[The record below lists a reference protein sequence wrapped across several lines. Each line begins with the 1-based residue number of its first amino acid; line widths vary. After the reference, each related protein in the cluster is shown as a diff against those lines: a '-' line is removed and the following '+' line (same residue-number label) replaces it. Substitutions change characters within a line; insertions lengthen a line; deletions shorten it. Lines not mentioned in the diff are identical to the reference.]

1 MKKEVKLVNK
11 VKHLLKRLG
20 CPRWLH
26 KFGPKT
32 YELYQHLSPLLI
44 RYFCKGLSYRRVVKL
59 LDLLGIECPSKSALQ
74 YNSKKIPSAVWN
86 KAIEVTS
93 GIKHYI
99 VAIDSTGLSRTNPSY
114 YYLKRID
121 GKMPKIPIKLNAALD
136 TRTKKFCAAKVRV
149 LPSHDIKD
157 AKCLVKR
164 SKPSILVADKG
175 YDANWLHKFCSK
187 NKIEAHIPMRDYGKR
202 VLHKHYSARRKA
214 AKLFRKRTYGR
225 REIIE
230 SGFSSFKQK
239 YGSSVSSKSSE
250 TIKAEVYGKIICH
263 NLFGTNFEI

>member
-11 VKHLLKRLG
+11 IKRLLKRLE

-32 YELYQHLSPLLI
+32 YELYHHFSALLI
-44 RYFCKGLSYRRVVKL
+44 RYYCKGLAYRRVVKL
-59 LDLLGIECPSKSALQ
+59 LDLLGIKCPSKSALQ
-74 YNSKKIPSAVWN
+74 YNSKKIPSWLWN
-86 KAIEVTS
+86 KAIEITS
-93 GIKHYI
+93 GIKHHI
-99 VAIDSTGLSRTNPSY
+99 IAIDGTGLSRTNPSY

-121 GKMPKIPIKLNAALD
+121 GKMPKIPVKLSAALD
-136 TRTKKFCAAKVRV
+136 TRSKKFCAAKVRL

-157 AKCLVKR
+157 AEYLVKKSR
-164 SKPSILVADKG
+164 PDILVADKG
-175 YDANWLHKFCSK
+175 YDANWLHKFCSE

-202 VLHKHYSARRKA
+202 VLKNHYSSRRKA

-230 SGFSSFKQK
+230 SGFFAFKQK
-239 YGSSVSSKSSE
+239 YGSSVSSKSAR

-263 NLFGTNFEI
+263 NLFGINLEI